1 MDAAEKRQRDLDLL
15 RKSRQALDEGEL
27 VDRHAPTEAHQ
38 AERRQAPQEG
48 DPDVVMYRGKAI
60 RRPGG
65 GGGGGKSSG
74 GGARASQF
82 RGASVGG
89 ARSKSSS
96 GGDVRAILE
105 KLNVLYKDGLITKS
119 EYDRKRN
126 QIIDRM

>member
-27 VDRHAPTEAHQ
+27 VDRHAPAPEPV
-38 AERRQAPQEG
+38 ERRQAPQEG

-60 RRPGG
+60 RRPGS
-65 GGGGGKSSG
+65 GGGGKSSG
-74 GGARASQF
+74 GQPSGQF

-89 ARSKSSS
+89 SSKPKAGGGS
-96 GGDVRAILE
+96 GDVRAILE
-105 KLNVLYKDGLITKS
+105 RLNSLYKDGLITKS